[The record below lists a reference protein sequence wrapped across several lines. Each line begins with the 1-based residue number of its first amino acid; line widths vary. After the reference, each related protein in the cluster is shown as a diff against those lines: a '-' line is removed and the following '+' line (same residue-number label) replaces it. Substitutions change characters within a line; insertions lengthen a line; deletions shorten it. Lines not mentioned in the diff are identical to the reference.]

1 MLENL
6 FVGIAHWLRALLGG
20 TGILPVEITES
31 IVFLV
36 KLVAVLIFI
45 LLNAL
50 WLVYMERKVAAY
62 MQARIGPN
70 RVGPKGLLQTTC
82 DIGKLISKEIIIPKN
97 VDLVVFLLAP
107 VLIFVPTLMVFAVIP
122 LGKNMAALDLNI
134 GLFYLLAIASVSS
147 LFFWM
152 AGWSSNSKYSLVG
165 SMRVVAQMVSYE
177 LPLILSLLGVIMITG
192 SLNMSAII
200 DAQTKVWFIFT
211 QPIAFLIYFIAAVAE
226 TNRTPFC
233 LVEGESEI
241 IAGPYTEYGGMAFA
255 MFFLA
260 EYANIMVICAVTT
273 IVFLGGWHAPFEAF
287 AIGGAH
293 VFTWIPS
300 WVWFFLKM
308 YALIFVV
315 MWFRWTFP
323 RIRVDQLMGFGWKVL
338 VPLALANIF
347 VTGIGIYI
355 YKAIGW

>member
-6 FVGIAHWLRALLGG
+6 FVGVADWLRSLLS
-20 TGILPVEITES
+20 GISFLPVEIAES
-31 IVFLV
+31 IVLLV
-36 KLVAVLIFI
+36 KLVAILVFI

-50 WLVYMERKVAAY
+50 WLVYMERKIAAY

-70 RVGPKGLLQTTC
+70 RVGPKGLLQTTA
-82 DIGKLISKEIIIPKN
+82 DIGKLLSKEIIIPKKA
-97 VDLVVFLLAP
+97 DLVVFLLAP

-122 LGKNMAALDLNI
+122 FGKDMVAIDMNI
-134 GLFYLLAIASVSS
+134 GLFYLLAVASIAT

-177 LPLILSLLGVIMITG
+177 LPLVLSLLGVIMIVG
-192 SLNMSAII
+192 SLKMSDII
-200 DAQTKVWFIFT
+200 AAQESVWFIFT

-273 IVFLGGWHAPFEAF
+273 IVFLGGWHAPFGLTF
-287 AIGGAH
+287 
-293 VFTWIPS
+293 IPS

-338 VPLALANIF
+338 VPLSLANIF
-347 VTGIGIYI
+347 VTGVGMYI
-355 YKAIGW
+355 YRAIGW

>member
-1 MLENL
+1 MENL
-6 FVGIAHWLRALLGG
+6 FVGVADWLRSLLGG
-20 TGILPVEITES
+20 IGFLPNEIAES

-36 KLVAVLIFI
+36 KLVAILVFI
-45 LLNAL
+45 LINAL
-50 WLVYMERKVAAY
+50 WLVYMERKIAAY

-82 DIGKLISKEIIIPKN
+82 DIGKLLCKEIVIPKN

-122 LGKNMAALDLNI
+122 LGKNMAALDMNI
-134 GLFYLLAIASVSS
+134 GLFYLLAIASVST

-152 AGWSSNSKYSLVG
+152 AGWSSNNKYSLVG

-177 LPLILSLLGVIMITG
+177 LPLILSLLGVIMIVG
-192 SLNMSAII
+192 SLKMSDII
-200 DAQTKVWFIFT
+200 AAQDSVWFIFT

-273 IVFLGGWHAPFEAF
+273 IVFLGGWHAPLGLTF
-287 AIGGAH
+287 
-293 VFTWIPS
+293 IPS

-338 VPLALANIF
+338 VPLSLANIF
-347 VTGIGIYI
+347 VTGIGMYI
-355 YKAIGW
+355 YRAIGW

>member
-6 FVGIAHWLRALLGG
+6 FVGIADWLRSLLGG
-20 TGILPVEITES
+20 LGTPGEINEA
-31 IVFLV
+31 IVMLA
-36 KLVAVLIFI
+36 KLVAILVFI
-45 LLNAL
+45 LVNAL

-70 RVGPKGLLQTTC
+70 RVGPKGLLQTTA
-82 DIGKLISKEIIIPKN
+82 DIGKLISKEIVIPKKAD
-97 VDLVVFLLAP
+97 VVVFLLAP

-122 LGKNMAALDLNI
+122 FGKNMAAIDMNI
-134 GLFYLLAIASVSS
+134 GVFYLLAIASLST

-152 AGWSSNSKYSLVG
+152 GGWASNSKYSLIG

-177 LPLILSLLGVIMITG
+177 LPLVLGLLGVVMIVG
-192 SLNMSAII
+192 SLKMSDII
-200 DAQTKVWFIFT
+200 AAQEHTWFIFT

-226 TNRTPFC
+226 TNRTPFD

-260 EYANIMVICAVTT
+260 EYANIMVICAMAT
-273 IVFLGGWHAPFEAF
+273 IMFLGGWHAPFGLDF
-287 AIGGAH
+287 
-293 VFTWIPS
+293 IPS

-308 YALIFVV
+308 YILIFIV
-315 MWFRWTFP
+315 MQFRWTYP

-347 VTGIGIYI
+347 ITGIGMKIYQ
-355 YKAIGW
+355 AIGW